1 MNTNDTYTKSQIDK
15 LGNTLIFLCEK
26 MNPVNPLSKTHILKL
41 IFIIEEISI
50 KKFGIPFLDLRF
62 LAWKLGPVSTILFS
76 ELTDEIVLLSDYI
89 SKSDTQKPNYTP
101 LREFCNDEFS
111 DVEIDLL
118 NEVTDRFLYCTAKE
132 LINYTHKRNSAWYNT
147 AKENNILEDLESG
160 RIPITNIEID
170 LSKTIE
176 DDEYKLS
183 LYKSYKEFLQQS
195 RLLKP

>member
-1 MNTNDTYTKSQIDK
+1 MNLSEIYTKSQIDK

-26 MNPVNPLSKTHILKL
+26 MNSVNPLSKTHILKL

-50 KKFGIPFLDLRF
+50 KKFGIPFFDLRF
-62 LAWKLGPVSTILFS
+62 VAWKLGPVSTVLFS
-76 ELTDEIVLLSDYI
+76 ELNDEIVLLSNYI
-89 SKSDTQKPNYTP
+89 SKSDNQKPNYIP
-101 LREFCNDEFS
+101 LRQFCDDEFS

-118 NEVTDRFLYCTAKE
+118 NEVSDRFLYCTAKE
-132 LINYTHKRNSAWYNT
+132 LINHTHKKNSAWYNT

-176 DDEYKLS
+176 EDDYKLS
-183 LYKSYKEFLQQS
+183 LYKSHKEFLNQS
-195 RLLKP
+195 KLLKL